1 MTDDDAPPPIP
12 AGPPWPADFVTALH
26 AGCYD
31 DETAV
36 DPDRDPMVV
45 LWARVRADPEASR
58 LLDELDEVRAVL
70 GDIGGANRHES

>member
-12 AGPPWPADFVTALH
+12 VGPPWPADFVAALH

-36 DPDRDPMVV
+36 DPQRDPMIG
-45 LWARVRADPEASR
+45 LWNRVCADPDAAR
-58 LLDELDEVRAVL
+58 MLDELDEVRAAL
-70 GDIGGANRHES
+70 GRLGRRRR